1 MKAFRPRLRPELLD
15 DLAEAFV
22 WYEER
27 AEGIGQALVRAFFA
41 AVALATRQPLLH
53 RNVHGEF
60 RRVLLRRYPY
70 WLYYIVE
77 GDEVVFFLFYP
88 AKRDPARIGRIL
100 SRRQTGGGQIQVSG
114 EG

>member
-41 AVALATRQPLLH
+41 AIALATRQPTLH
-53 RNVHGEF
+53 RNVHAEF

-70 WLYYIVE
+70 WLYYTVE
-77 GDEVVFFLFYP
+77 GDEVVFFLLYP
-88 AKRDPARIGRIL
+88 ARRDPARIRQIL
-100 SRRQTGGGQIQVSG
+100 SSRQESL
-114 EG
+114 

>member
-1 MKAFRPRLRPELLD
+1 VRAFRPRLRPELLD

-41 AVALATRQPLLH
+41 AVARATQEPLLY
-53 RNVHGEF
+53 RNVHEDF

-70 WLYYIVE
+70 WLYFVVE
-77 GDEVVFFLFYP
+77 DNEVVFFLLYP
-88 AKRDPARIGRIL
+88 ASRDPARVGRIL
-100 SRRQTGGGQIQVSG
+100 SRRQKS
-114 EG
+114 